1 MPQHLSFRG
10 WLHIEENPQITGV
23 ANIHDIEAIKKIQK
37 ILVCVSHDNEKSVRN
52 VLYTYTAEGTKVLS
66 LPMERRG
73 GDLMIKISVSTN
85 GRGNIRDKFDTHLLT
100 HAKTDFYKSLVGVE
114 LNFEVVIRPY
124 TFTTGDGKSISGIRF
139 ILERIFL
146 KN

>member
-10 WLHIEENPQITGV
+10 WLHAEENPQITGV

-37 ILVCVSHDNEKSVRN
+37 ILVCVSPDNEKSVRN
-52 VLYTYTAEGTKVLS
+52 VLYTYTAGGTKVLS

-73 GDLMIKISVSTN
+73 GDLMLKIGVSTN
-85 GRGNIRDKFDTHLLT
+85 GRGNIRDKFDTQLLS
-100 HAKTDFYKSLVGVE
+100 HAKTDFYKSLIGVE
-114 LNFEVVIRPY
+114 LTFEVVIRPY
-124 TFTTGDGKSISGIRF
+124 TFTSGDGKSISGIRF